1 MKIFEWTINWGKC
14 SILRLVSD
22 FLVTT
27 LDTHLERFFRLC
39 SYENEGFDLNHL
51 IKFDKLSNKQ
61 MTGLL
66 CIQRKALENG
76 KSIPFLFSTPLTDM
90 DWWVK
95 LKKFFASDLFKD
107 FGKFYFST
115 KYQLSSTH
123 CCWTALKALET
134 PRVPTLNKMELL
146 AEKNITNWHCVLHLM
161 QKMKTTVEPSSK

>member
-134 PRVPTLNKMELL
+134 LDR
-146 AEKNITNWHCVLHLM
+146 
-161 QKMKTTVEPSSK
+161 PSTKWNFWPKRISRTDIACCI

>member
-1 MKIFEWTINWGKC
+1 MI
-14 SILRLVSD
+14 SD
-22 FLVTT
+22 FLVTVW
-27 LDTHLERFFRLC
+27 DTHLEHFFRLC

-95 LKKFFASDLFKD
+95 LEKVFCKSSDFSKEFPS
-107 FGKFYFST
+107 FGFLAQISVELYSLLLLHSKPLETLDPST
-115 KYQLSSTH
+115 KWNFWPKRISRTDIA
-123 CCWTALKALET
+123 CC
-134 PRVPTLNKMELL
+134 
-146 AEKNITNWHCVLHLM
+146 I
-161 QKMKTTVEPSSK
+161 